1 MSFILFIFIL
11 SFGLSNQINNIPQ
24 NIETL
29 SKMNGDSFIDNIIS
43 KDHHDNYYRLA
54 LIQYPGQ
61 ISSGQLSYGDKYKSY
76 YIQSNFLNINYGKLS
91 NDSGNSFTANEYMI
105 QLSIAREYRN
115 DLIVGSEVGY
125 SKSKIREYIN
135 QNIIHSIGVRK
146 SFSKDKIIIGLTL
159 ENMIHSIQEYSNISI
174 KHEPYKKISFQLKPN
189 HINSEFSMHYT
200 SYNHTS
206 SEIIISASNY
216 IGDHIHFMAGK
227 SLHLSNSSFIST
239 DTFFENL
246 SMGMGVSSNSYKI
259 DLGFQYLGDFG
270 IIIGT
275 SLLINIK

>member
-11 SFGLSNQINNIPQ
+11 SFGLSNQINNIPE
-24 NIETL
+24 NIEAL

-43 KDHHDNYYRLA
+43 NHHENYYMIS

-61 ISSGQLSYGDKYKSY
+61 ISSGHISYGDKYKRN

-91 NDSGNSFTANEYMI
+91 NDSGDSFSANEYMI
-105 QLSIAREYRN
+105 QLSIVRGYSN
-115 DLIVGSEVGY
+115 DFMIGSEVGY

-135 QNIIHSIGVRK
+135 QNIIHSIGIRK
-146 SFSKDKIIIGLTL
+146 SFFDDKIIFGLTL

-174 KHEPYKKISFQLKPN
+174 KHKPYKKISFQLRPN
-189 HINSEFSMHYT
+189 HINSKFSMHYT
-200 SYNHTS
+200 SYNNTS
-206 SEIIISASNY
+206 SELIISASNY

-227 SLHLSNSSFIST
+227 SLHRSNSSFVST

-246 SMGMGVSSNSYKI
+246 SMGIGVSSNLYKI